1 MSTSPLVLVRK
12 AHIAGASTRK
22 EIVLA
27 TALSDEIVDLCV
39 DLLIETGEITIHSI
53 KGSCTIGG
61 CKSCAENYDCQ
72 PRNAAGGPI
81 PIQITTKKS

>member
-1 MSTSPLVLVRK
+1 MSSSPLVMVRK
-12 AHIAGASTRK
+12 AHVDGATTRK

-27 TALSDEIVDLCV
+27 TDLSEEIVDLCV
-39 DLLIETGEITIHSI
+39 DLLIESGEITIHSI

-61 CKSCAENYDCQ
+61 CKSCAENHDCQ

>member
-1 MSTSPLVLVRK
+1 MSASPLVLVRQ
-12 AHIAGASTRK
+12 AHLDGASTRK

-27 TALSDEIVDLCV
+27 TALSEEIVDLCV

-61 CKSCAENYDCQ
+61 CKSCAENHDCQ
-72 PRNAAGGPI
+72 PRNTEGGPI
-81 PIQITTKKS
+81 PIQITKRNN